1 MDTRKTSAPSTRVQR
16 GIALHRE
23 RGHEIEH
30 VGIGTYRVPS
40 CTGRGSY
47 VVYVSEGY
55 QFCTCDDYPRARALG
70 QRCPHYFAAEVEA
83 TKRRA
88 MRRRL
93 AG

>member
-1 MDTRKTSAPSTRVQR
+1 MAPAGSLATYPPEPGPQGESPMDTRKTSAPSTRVQR

-47 VVYVSEGY
+47 VVYVSEG
-55 QFCTCDDYPRARALG
+55 
-70 QRCPHYFAAEVEA
+70 
-83 TKRRA
+83 
-88 MRRRL
+88 
-93 AG
+93 